1 MRVDP
6 DTGVKRPRSAHF
18 CRRDWLISFILLLA
32 TIQCVRADF
41 LVNET
46 FLDWRKYAL
55 GQAPLPYQG
64 RVGMM
69 PILRWAGDSAGM
81 RSAAARYAITVTIGT
96 QHLDPITTEKFT
108 SMLAGLVSLGA
119 MMLTGAWWSRRR
131 GLRPWW
137 LVDAL
142 VLVIAAATLTMRAT
156 TNYWYAYDLPHAALF
171 GIGVIF
177 ALEGWWAAML
187 VCFALDVPMR
197 ETSLF
202 LVGIVAALALL
213 GDKSWAE
220 VKEISVRSGWTSLLK
235 PGPVAL
241 VCSMG
246 LYWIVVRRLIARRFR
261 GNVDET
267 YPRMAQNLHELV
279 FPHHWPQLLSAGGYL
294 LVFVWLARR
303 RLPARERTLLYAIF
317 LCFPITM
324 WFGVWTETRVWLE
337 WTLPVAALATIETVD
352 WIGRERGIGR
362 GYDERAIS

>member
-1 MRVDP
+1 MVGERA
-6 DTGVKRPRSAHF
+6 RPARF
-18 CRRDWLISFILLLA
+18 GRRDWLISFILMLA

-55 GQAPLPYQG
+55 GHAPLPYQG

-81 RSAAARYAITVTIGT
+81 RAATARYAITVTIGT

-108 SMLAGLVSLGA
+108 SMLVGLVSLGA

-137 LVDAL
+137 LMDAL

-171 GIGVIF
+171 GMGVMF

-187 VCFALDVPMR
+187 LCFAMDVPMR

-202 LVGIVAALALL
+202 LVGIVGALASM
-213 GDKSWAE
+213 GGKSWLE
-220 VKEISVRSGWTSLLK
+220 VKEISGRLGWGSLLK
-235 PGPVAL
+235 LGPVAL
-241 VCSMG
+241 VGGMG
-246 LYWIVVRRLIARRFR
+246 MYWIVVRGLIARRFR

-267 YPRMAQNLHELV
+267 YPRMGQNLHELV
-279 FPHHWPQLLSAGGYL
+279 FPHHWPQLLSAGGYM

-303 RLPARERTLLYAIF
+303 RLPAGERTLLYAMF

-337 WTLPVAALATIETVD
+337 WTLPVAALAATEVVD
-352 WIGRERGIGR
+352 WIVEGR
-362 GYDERAIS
+362 GVSRGYQAGAVL